1 MIPRTLLYLLQFAFA
16 SAFSGIAAR
25 ATTTRE
31 RNNFVQVRVVL
42 NCCSSGSNSA
52 NSSSTGFHEAGH
64 LHKSSHIIS
73 IKSSNIAGMI
83 NDGDDKCIE
92 VDFGSDACLVAVTGE
107 R

>member
-1 MIPRTLLYLLQFAFA
+1 MIFPRRLLYLSQLALA

-25 ATTTRE
+25 AKTRG
-31 RNNFVQVRVVL
+31 RNVVVQVQVRGAVL
-42 NCCSSGSNSA
+42 DCTK
-52 NSSSTGFHEAGH
+52 SSSMSCHDNMY
-64 LHKSSHIIS
+64 LPKSSHIVS

-83 NDGDDKCIE
+83 NDGDDSCIE